1 MNSKLTKVTKLIL
14 DIMYVLGIPVCLSL
28 PITFKLYGQINS
40 YFSRYYVQLIILF
53 FLSGVF
59 AILIIGE
66 LRKMFK
72 TVLNGDC
79 FVTENVT
86 SLRKMGTYSFCIA
99 IITVIRLFLYITPG
113 VLVVVL
119 VFLIAGLFSKVLSE
133 EFDKAVTYK
142 LENDFTI

>member
-14 DIMYVLGIPVCLSL
+14 DTMYFLGIPVCLSL

-133 EFDKAVTYK
+133 VFDKAVTYK

>member
-14 DIMYVLGIPVCLSL
+14 DIMYFLGIPVCLSL

-53 FLSGVF
+53 FLSGGF

-133 EFDKAVTYK
+133 VFDKAVTYK